1 MNGLGAT
8 ITSGIY
14 AYQLAAPQVKRFS
27 GCSRITPPR
36 ERVLRPSKTIGPGRD
51 ALRSRERGKNRP
63 VVKFVSSIP

>member
-14 AYQLAAPQVKRFS
+14 AYQLAASQVKRFS
-27 GCSRITPPR
+27 GCSRITPR
-36 ERVLRPSKTIGPGRD
+36 ERVLRPSKTIGRGRD

-63 VVKFVSSIP
+63 VVKLVSSIP